1 MFSLKTNIR
10 VEFEIAT
17 AGTWIWS
24 VSTWDGGDVW
34 GDSTPSVA
42 WTDLLCETFEISIDR
57 GCDVDSGILVNPS
70 QNQTVVRMQSVDYDP
85 FVNGTI
91 HAGTPVRI
99 TIDPDSTGTWQEI
112 YVGKVQ
118 SFQTSYNAQGL
129 NNIEFVA
136 VDEMTAFLNTP
147 LAAYSIAA
155 GQTTADI
162 IDSLVVGYWTGSWY
176 LDTNYLT
183 TLEATTYT
191 NTTIGTVIND
201 VLNSE
206 LGYLYVA
213 QNGEINYIS
222 HSTFDQ
228 IVDTGA
234 AYFFEST
241 HSTDPG
247 HICMSD
253 LVMDA
258 NSNNLPNQIKATNS
272 TLEATATNTDA
283 ISLYGALSFTVPTIV
298 EDATQLQLVLDAI
311 TLNVR
316 LRRARALT
324 FQPIQRDGEFRS
336 WHLADRL
343 FNCVNVSYDLGG
355 LTLNENY
362 VVTKQID
369 IITPDSWDTTLELW
383 RGI

>member
-17 AGTWIWS
+17 VGTWIWS
-24 VSTWDGGDVW
+24 VSTWDSGDTW
-34 GDSTPSVA
+34 GDSTSSVA
-42 WTDLLCETFEISIDR
+42 WTDLLCETFEISINR
-57 GCDVDSGILVNPS
+57 GCDVNSGILVNPS
-70 QNQTVVRMQSVDYDP
+70 QNQTMIRMQSVDYDP

-91 HAGTPVRI
+91 HAGTPIRI
-99 TIDPDSTGTWQEI
+99 MIDPDGSDIWQEI

-118 SFQTSYNAQGL
+118 SFQTSYNAEGL
-129 NNIEFVA
+129 NNIQFVA

-147 LAAYSIAA
+147 LDTYTITA

-176 LDTNYLT
+176 LDTNFLT

-213 QNGEINYIS
+213 QNGEINYIA
-222 HSTFDQ
+222 HSTFDS
-228 IVDTGA
+228 IVETGP

-247 HICMSD
+247 HICISD

-272 TLEATATNTDA
+272 SLELTATNTDA
-283 ISLYGALSFTVPTIV
+283 VTLYGPIAFTVPTIAQN
-298 EDATQLQLVLDAI
+298 ATQLQLVLDAI

-316 LRRARALT
+316 LRRAQSLT

-355 LTLNENY
+355 LALNENY
-362 VVTKQID
+362 IVTRQID
-369 IITPDSWDTTLELW
+369 TITPESWNTILELW

>member
-24 VSTWDGGDVW
+24 VSTWDGGDTW

-91 HAGTPVRI
+91 HAGTPLRI

-155 GQTTADI
+155 GQTTAEI
-162 IDSLVVGYWTGSWY
+162 IDDLVVGYWTGSWY

-191 NTTIGTVIND
+191 NTTIGEVIND

-213 QNGEINYIS
+213 QNGEINYIA
-222 HSTFDQ
+222 HATFDS
-228 IVDTGA
+228 IVATGP
-234 AYFFEST
+234 AYYFEST

-283 ISLYGALSFTVPTIV
+283 VTLYGPLSFTVPTIV
-298 EDATQLQLVLDAI
+298 QNATQLQLVLDAI

-324 FQPIQRDGEFRS
+324 FQPIARDGEFRS

-343 FNCVNVSYDLGG
+343 FNCVNVNYNLGG

-362 VVTKQID
+362 IVTKQTD

>member
-34 GDSTPSVA
+34 GGSSSSVA
-42 WTDLLCETFEISIDR
+42 WTDLLCETFEINMER

-70 QNQTVVRMQSVDYDP
+70 QNQTTIRMQSVDYDP

-99 TIDPDSTGTWQEI
+99 TIDPDNTDTWQEI
-112 YVGKVQ
+112 YVGQVQ

-147 LAAYSIAA
+147 IASFTIAA
-155 GQTTADI
+155 GDTTADI
-162 IDSLVVGYWTGSWY
+162 IDQLVYAYWQGGIY
-176 LDTNYLT
+176 LDTNFLT

-191 NTTIGTVIND
+191 NTTVGTILRD

-213 QNGEINYIS
+213 QDGEINYIS
-222 HSTFDQ
+222 HPTFDQ
-228 IVDTGA
+228 IVDTGP

-241 HSTDPG
+241 HSNDPG

-258 NSNNLPNQIKATNS
+258 NSNNLPNEIVATNS
-272 TLEATATNTDA
+272 TLELTATNIDA
-283 ISLYGALSFTVPTIV
+283 LTLYGPLSFTVPTIV
-298 EDATQLQLVLDAI
+298 EDATQLQTVLDAI

-324 FQPIQRDGEFRS
+324 FQPIERTGDFRS

-362 VVTKQID
+362 IVTKQID
-369 IITPDSWDTTLELW
+369 IITPNSWDTTLELW

>member
-24 VSTWDGGDVW
+24 VSTWDGGDTW

-42 WTDLLCETFEISIDR
+42 WTDLLCETFEISITR

-70 QNQTVVRMQSVDYDP
+70 QNQTVVRMQSVEYDP

-99 TIDPDSTGTWQEI
+99 TIDPDGTDTWQEI

-147 LAAYSIAA
+147 LAAYAIAD

-191 NTTIGTVIND
+191 NTTIGEVIND

-228 IVDTGA
+228 IVNAGP
-234 AYFFEST
+234 AYYFEST
-241 HSTDPG
+241 HSLDPG

-283 ISLYGALSFTVPTIV
+283 VTLYGPLSFTVPTIV

-324 FQPIQRDGEFRS
+324 FQPIARDGEFRS

-343 FNCVNVSYDLGG
+343 FNCVNVNYNLGG

-362 VVTKQID
+362 IVTKQID
-369 IITPDSWDTTLELW
+369 IINPNSWDTTLELW

>member
-34 GDSTPSVA
+34 GGSTSSVA
-42 WTDLLCETFEISIDR
+42 WTDLLCETFEISIER
-57 GCDVDSGILVNPS
+57 GCDVNSGILVNPS
-70 QNQTVVRMQSVDYDP
+70 QNQTTVRMQSVDYDP

-99 TIDPDSTGTWQEI
+99 TIDADGTSTWSEI

-118 SFQTSYNAQGL
+118 SFQTSYNADGL
-129 NNIEFVA
+129 NNIQFVA
-136 VDEMTAFLNTP
+136 VDDMTAFLNTR
-147 LAAYSIAA
+147 LASYSITA

-162 IDSLVVGYWTGSWY
+162 IDGLVVAYWPGNWN

-183 TLEATTYT
+183 TLAATTYT
-191 NTTIGTVIND
+191 DTTVGEVIND

-206 LGYLYVA
+206 LGYMYVA
-213 QNGEINYIS
+213 QDGELNYIA
-222 HSTFDQ
+222 HSTFDS
-228 IVDTGA
+228 IVATGP
-234 AYFFEST
+234 AYYFEST
-241 HSTDPG
+241 HSNDPG

-258 NSNNLPNQIKATNS
+258 NSNNLPNEIVATRAAAQ
-272 TLEATATNTDA
+272 LTATNTDA
-283 ISLYGALSFTVPTIV
+283 VTLYGPLSFTVPTIV
-298 EDATQLQLVLDAI
+298 ENNTQLQLVLDAI

-316 LRRARALT
+316 LRRARNVT
-324 FQPIQRDGEFRS
+324 FQPIQRDGELRS

-343 FNCVNVSYDLGG
+343 FNCVNVSYGKGG
-355 LTLNENY
+355 LTINENY
-362 VVTKQID
+362 IVTKQTD
-369 IITPDSWDTTLELW
+369 MITPDSWDTTLELW

>member
-24 VSTWDGGDVW
+24 VSTWNGGDVW
-34 GDSTPSVA
+34 GGASSTVA
-42 WTDLLCETFEISIDR
+42 WTDLLCETFEINIER

-70 QNQTVVRMQSVDYDP
+70 QNQTVVRMQSVEYDP

-99 TIDPDSTGTWQEI
+99 TIDPDGTDTWQEI

-136 VDEMTAFLNTP
+136 VDDMTAFLNTR
-147 LAAYSIAA
+147 LDTFDITA
-155 GQTTADI
+155 GQTAADV
-162 IDSLVVGYWTGSWY
+162 IDILVYAYWQGGIY
-176 LDTNYLT
+176 LDTNFLT
-183 TLEATTYT
+183 TLEATSYT
-191 NTTIGTVIND
+191 NTTVGAVIND

-213 QNGEINYIS
+213 QNGEINFIA
-222 HSTFDQ
+222 HSTFDS
-228 IVDTGA
+228 IVETGP

-241 HSTDPG
+241 HSSDPG

-272 TLEATATNTDA
+272 SLELTATNTDA
-283 ISLYGALSFTVPTIV
+283 VELYGPLAFTVPTIV

-369 IITPDSWDTTLELW
+369 IITPESWDTTLELW